1 MESNLHFSTG
11 DFQMSSSMTMAQ
23 LIAAVVAAAPNMSEY
38 QAYKAIKEENLRS
51 QKRIDEF
58 AGTVK
63 ELSAEQIVEKYGN
76 ADQSA
81 DGVKLPTAQPG
92 AKKAAGG
99 EKKTAKKSS
108 TKKAS
113 GKTPSGEKKARKP
126 RGEVRIV
133 EAGPRG
139 FRFGR
144 KWNEAVQ
151 AGEGIAVHPN
161 HINKLKAHAEAVGY
175 RGSLDVEPAK
185 LAAAIAS
192 NKNFDL
198 DNGFKGAEE

>member
-1 MESNLHFSTG
+1 
-11 DFQMSSSMTMAQ
+11 MSSSMNMSQ
-23 LIAAVVAAAPNMSEY
+23 LIAAVIAAVPQMSNY
-38 QAYKAIKEENLRS
+38 QAYKAIKTENLRS

-58 AGTVK
+58 AETVK

-81 DGVKLPTAQPG
+81 EGVKLPTENGNGAG
-92 AKKAAGG
+92 KAKAAKKSGGG
-99 EKKTAKKSS
+99 EKKTT

-144 KWNEAVQ
+144 KWNESVQ

-185 LAAAIAS
+185 LAAAIAG

-198 DNGFKGAEE
+198 DTGFKGAEE